1 MKSGD
6 PLRHQNRIPPDE
18 EFYRKQIQ
26 WILFLRV
33 MFLSLLLGLVVL
45 LQSNESSL
53 VLPPIHYI
61 AYFTAAVYLYTIL
74 SAAALRI
81 LRKYKSFGYLQ
92 IFSDAAL
99 ISFLVYYTGSSQSVF
114 TIVYFFP
121 VVSGAFMFF
130 RIGALLFAA
139 FSCLMY
145 LTILLLEYHGYSPH
159 NIKEL
164 LGRPDL
170 NILMQF
176 FTTHGLTFFLVAIL
190 SSLLAQRLKKAEAA
204 LIQTSSNYDRLAQL
218 YKQIFDDIG
227 TGIITVDDSG
237 LITSFNRASE
247 LITGYQANEVLG
259 LKTAELFPGLQPV
272 GSVESRPVI
281 DLARKNGERIP
292 VGYSWARLNTPD
304 GSGNSRVYTMQDLS
318 HIKKMEA
325 QVQQA
330 EKMAAIGE
338 MAAGIAHEFRN
349 PLAAISGAA
358 QLLGQDIPTG
368 NYAVPLMN
376 IITRESDR
384 LDNVIREFLFFSK
397 PATPQKEWFPLQAL
411 CQESLQIIRQSMG
424 TDREFHFHVEVPED
438 LKCWAD
444 PQQIKQV
451 LLNLVTNS
459 CNAMKNSQGAVI
471 IRAGEEINPFDAA
484 GRTKIQIADTG
495 PGVAENIVKN
505 IFQPFFTT
513 RKEGTGLGLA
523 IVHQIVTSHGGS
535 IQVENSPR
543 GGAVFTFSLPLP

>member
-1 MKSGD
+1 MFDS
-6 PLRHQNRIPPDE
+6 LRHHGRSTSEQQH
-18 EFYRKQIQ
+18 YRNQIQ

-33 MFLSLLLGLVVL
+33 MFLSLLLGLTVL

-53 VLPPIHYI
+53 VLPPLQHI
-61 AYFTAAVYLYTIL
+61 AYFIAAIYLYTIL
-74 SAAALRI
+74 SAATLRF
-81 LRKYKSFGYLQ
+81 LKKYKLFGYLQ
-92 IFSDAAL
+92 ILSDAAL
-99 ISFLVYYTGSSQSVF
+99 TSFLVYYTGCSQSVF

-130 RIGALLFAA
+130 RTGALLFAA
-139 FSCLMY
+139 FSCFLY
-145 LTILLLEYHGYSPH
+145 LTILILEYNGYTPH
-159 NIKEL
+159 NIKKL

-190 SSLLAQRLKKAEAA
+190 SSLLAQRLKKTEAA
-204 LIQTSSNYDRLAQL
+204 LIQTASNYDRLAQL

-227 TGIITVDDSG
+227 TGIITVDDGG

-247 LITGYQANEVLG
+247 IITGYQANEVLG
-259 LKTAELFPGLQPV
+259 KKRAELFPGLQPLDP
-272 GSVESRPVI
+272 VENRPI
-281 DLARKNGERIP
+281 INLARKNGDHIP
-292 VGYSWARLNTPD
+292 VGYSWSRLNTPD

-318 HIKKMEA
+318 HIRKMEA
-325 QVQQA
+325 QIQQA

-358 QLLGQDIPTG
+358 QLLCQDIPAGT
-368 NYAVPLMN
+368 YTVPLMN

-384 LDNVIREFLFFSK
+384 LDTVIREFLFFSK
-397 PATPQKEWFPLQAL
+397 PAKPQKEWFSLRTL
-411 CQESLQIIRQSMG
+411 CQESLQIIRQSLG
-424 TDREFHFHVEVPED
+424 NDREFHYHIEVPEN
-438 LKCWAD
+438 LTCWAD

-459 CNAMKNSQGAVI
+459 YNAMKTSGGAVTI
-471 IRAGEEINPFDAA
+471 HAAEEKKPFDNTR
-484 GRTKIQIADTG
+484 RTKILVADTG
-495 PGVAENIVKN
+495 PGVPVEVVNN

-513 RKEGTGLGLA
+513 RREGTGLGLA

-535 IQVENSPR
+535 IQVENAPG
-543 GGAVFTFSLPLP
+543 GGAVFTVELPLP